1 MRGEIVGVKDGKV
14 LIRPVPKA
22 ISVPITSLSK
32 KDQEFIAQ
40 WEKDEAERAVAA
52 KKVELERHM
61 NTPLLKALS
70 GNLQVLD
77 DEGALTDYDIPS
89 PGKLELVA
97 VFFTARKVQGKPVPN
112 PRGLDDLAKKYSR
125 LLRRYPHFEMLL
137 FPFDDRET
145 DVMEFMAENKILF
158 PTLRHSVVN
167 TQQGQAVRASFTGR
181 FPCLMLMER
190 DGTVLVDSSKQNPPN
205 LGAAWEE
212 IEKIVKRRAPD
223 DDEE

>member
-97 VFFTARKVQGKPVPN
+97 VFFTRTN
-112 PRGLDDLAKKYSR
+112 
-125 LLRRYPHFEMLL
+125 
-137 FPFDDRET
+137 ET
-145 DVMEFMAENKILF
+145 D
-158 PTLRHSVVN
+158 S
-167 TQQGQAVRASFTGR
+167 
-181 FPCLMLMER
+181 
-190 DGTVLVDSSKQNPPN
+190 
-205 LGAAWEE
+205 
-212 IEKIVKRRAPD
+212 
-223 DDEE
+223 